1 MSRKRQI
8 ALLSAAVFFIGFL
21 YLARTFSP
29 PQGEA
34 RRWSERPVEGRGG
47 DKVAVIEIQGE
58 IVSSAEGIPASFAS
72 VTAAEELTSQL
83 RQARRDDSVRAVVLR
98 LNTPGGSVVAS
109 DEVLA
114 ELRDVRRSGKPI
126 VAYLGEMAA
135 SGGYF
140 IATGAD
146 RIVANASSLT
156 GSIGAIMV
164 LFNLEEAAGKLGVQ
178 PVVIKAGRYK
188 DIGSPFRDMG
198 REERGILQELIDAA
212 RRRFVEVV
220 AQGRGLSLPR
230 VQRIADGRIVSGDQ
244 AKRLRLVDSLGV
256 FDDAVR
262 LSQRLAGLEDA
273 RVVEY
278 REERSLLDLFL
289 GVPAS
294 VDPVE
299 SVQRSF
305 GATGPALKYLYTP

>member
-8 ALLSAAVFFIGFL
+8 ALLSAAILFFGFL
-21 YLARTFSP
+21 YLARTFTPS
-29 PQGEA
+29 QGGA
-34 RRWSERPVEGRGG
+34 RRWSERPVEGGG
-47 DKVAVIEIQGE
+47 VDKVAVIDIQGE
-58 IVSSAEGIPASFAS
+58 IVSSADGLPASLAS

-83 RQARRDDSVRAVVLR
+83 RQASSDDAVRAVVLR

-146 RIVANASSLT
+146 RIVANPSSLT

-164 LFNLEEAAGKLGVQ
+164 LFNLEEAAGKLGVE

-188 DIGSPFRDMG
+188 DIGSRFRNMG
-198 REERGILQELIDAA
+198 REERSILQRLIDGA

-220 AQGRGLSLPR
+220 AEGRGLSLAR
-230 VQRIADGRIVSGDQ
+230 VRRIADGRIVSGEQ
-244 AKRLRLVDSLGV
+244 AQDLRLVDSLGV
-256 FDDAVR
+256 FEDAVE
-262 LSQRLAGLEDA
+262 SVQRLAGLEDA
-273 RVVEY
+273 KVVEY
-278 REERSLLDLFL
+278 REERSLLDLFI
-289 GVPAS
+289 GVRTS
-294 VDPVE
+294 LNPVE
-299 SVQRSF
+299 DVQRSL